1 MAIRTVRDPN
11 WKSLIG
17 DMVRARDAVEREDFD
32 DASIALL
39 KLRADLESKGVRSA
53 HVAWS
58 LAITSDGQGDLEKA
72 LDYICEA
79 LELDPLALPYQRSY
93 DVIIERIRKML
104 GNEERS
110 PVDATTPR
118 IYEVLMRAGEC
129 DATSHLAMARWHFHA
144 GDHRSSMRLLEALT
158 TLNPSLRLGWQ
169 WKARVARALGDD
181 KTATEAD
188 FESAALEGYEA
199 MPFAFPPKALG

>member
-1 MAIRTVRDPN
+1 MAMRTVRDPN

-32 DASIALL
+32 DASAALL
-39 KLRADLESKGVRSA
+39 KLRAELANKGVRSA

-58 LAITSDGQGDLEKA
+58 LAITSDGQGELEKA

-110 PVDATTPR
+110 PVDASTPR
-118 IYEVLMRAGEC
+118 IYEVLTRAGEG
-129 DATSHLAMARWHFHA
+129 DSTSHLAMARWHFHA

-158 TLNPSLRLGWQ
+158 TLNPSFRLAWQ
-169 WKARVARALGDD
+169 WKARVARALGDNE
-181 KTATEAD
+181 TATQAD

>member
-17 DMVRARDAVEREDFD
+17 EMTRAREAVEREDFD
-32 DASIALL
+32 DASAALL
-39 KLRADLESKGVRSA
+39 KLRADLASKGIRSA

-58 LAITSDGQGDLEKA
+58 LAVTCDGQGDLEKA

-93 DVIIERIRKML
+93 EVIIDRIRKML
-104 GNEERS
+104 GSETRS
-110 PVDATTPR
+110 PVDKSTPR
-118 IYEVLMRAGEC
+118 IYEVLMRAGEG

-158 TLNPSLRLGWQ
+158 TLNPSFRLAWL
-169 WKARVARALGDD
+169 WKSRVARALGDHE
-181 KTATEAD
+181 TASKAD
-188 FESAALEGYEA
+188 FEAAALEGYEG
-199 MPFAFPPKALG
+199 MPFTFPPKALG